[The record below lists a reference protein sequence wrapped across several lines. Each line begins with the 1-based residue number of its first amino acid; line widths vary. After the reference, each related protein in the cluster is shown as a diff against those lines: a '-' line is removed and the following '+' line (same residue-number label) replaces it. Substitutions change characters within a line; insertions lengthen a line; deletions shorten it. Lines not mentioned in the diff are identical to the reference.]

1 MAEAKRVVRMITAA
15 LKVKEAGD
23 AETGAMTAALIV
35 RPIGAGEDAAWDAAL
50 RRSAGASVFLQS
62 TYLSAAART
71 LACEVQRI
79 GVFEQGAI
87 VGGLAGIER
96 EGRLERLPL
105 TPYGGVWLTQA
116 EASLPHR
123 AERKKRRHLTAL
135 AQAVR
140 ARHSSAAI
148 DCDPA
153 TTDVR
158 AFSWNGWRAEARY
171 TFVTDLTELFEERF
185 DPDVRRRS
193 RNAERGGVRFERD
206 VPPSE
211 FERLWRMTHA
221 RPGLATPL
229 AQGGL
234 ARLIEAVRAVIPC
247 GVHGARQADGRLV
260 AGNVVL
266 FGESTA
272 YYWLAGFDPA
282 EAATGGNGLCVVD
295 TLREA
300 ARRATRFD
308 WVGANTPSVA
318 EFKQSFGPRLTPY
331 YRLSVGETT
340 RRPERAAMRIVRW
353 LRARQKGAME

>member
-1 MAEAKRVVRMITAA
+1 MSTATLKENDAVHGAATA
-15 LKVKEAGD
+15 LV
-23 AETGAMTAALIV
+23 V
-35 RPIGAGEDAAWDAAL
+35 RPIGPGEDSAWDAAL
-50 RRSAGASVFLQS
+50 RRSAEGSLFLQS
-62 TYLSAAART
+62 EYLKAAAR
-71 LACEVQRI
+71 AFAGDVRRI
-79 GVFEQGAI
+79 GVLEHGAI

-105 TPYGGVWLTQA
+105 TPYGGVWMART
-116 EASLPHR
+116 EALLPHR
-123 AERKKRRHLTAL
+123 AERKKRRLLTAL

-140 ARHSSAAI
+140 ARHSSAVI

-158 AFSWNGWRAEARY
+158 AFAWNGWRAEARY
-171 TFVTDLTELFEERF
+171 TFVTDLTEPFEERF

-193 RNAERGGVRFERD
+193 RNAERAGVRFDCD
-206 VPPSE
+206 VEPSE

-221 RPGLATPL
+221 RQGMATPL

-234 ARLIEAVRAVIPC
+234 TRLIEAARAVVPC
-247 GVHGARQADGRLV
+247 GIHGTRQADGRLV

-282 EAATGGNGLCVVD
+282 EAATGGNGLCVVH

-331 YRLSVGETT
+331 YRLSCGETT

-353 LRARQKGAME
+353 LRARRTGAMG